1 MVQSEDN
8 AGLAQPQLGACS
20 GATSVLDIM
29 PCHPGKE
36 GEAEAGVNWG
46 LIKSMQTLIQLHS
59 DGIMSMQRACDRDQS
74 LRKVRILDST
84 ETLAVGQLQRIPW
97 RGTDLGKT
105 SFVTCNRRNTDARIF
120 EIHKWADN
128 PSAER
133 DGSTIV
139 HAPLFRLARMERG
152 RGKKGPHEFKS
163 KKARIP
169 VKSHSNCGLHGYPK
183 LLTGHQCVSCRILNR
198 SELCYLKSEAGV
210 GCKT

>member
-1 MVQSEDN
+1 M
-8 AGLAQPQLGACS
+8 
-20 GATSVLDIM
+20 LDIM

-36 GEAEAGVNWG
+36 GEAEAGVNCG

-74 LRKVRILDST
+74 LRKVR
-84 ETLAVGQLQRIPW
+84 QLR
-97 RGTDLGKT
+97 
-105 SFVTCNRRNTDARIF
+105 
-120 EIHKWADN
+120 E
-128 PSAER
+128 

>member
-36 GEAEAGVNWG
+36 GEAEAGVNCG

-84 ETLAVGQLQRIPW
+84 ETLAVGQLQRRPW
-97 RGTDLGKT
+97 RGTDLGKS

-133 DGSTIV
+133 TRFDHCSCSIISPGQNG
-139 HAPLFRLARMERG
+139 AR
-152 RGKKGPHEFKS
+152 KGQKRPSRIQIEKS
-163 KKARIP
+163 
-169 VKSHSNCGLHGYPK
+169 SN
-183 LLTGHQCVSCRILNR
+183 TS
-198 SELCYLKSEAGV
+198 
-210 GCKT
+210 

>member
-1 MVQSEDN
+1 MS
-8 AGLAQPQLGACS
+8 L
-20 GATSVLDIM
+20 
-29 PCHPGKE
+29 HPWKKGD
-36 GEAEAGVNWG
+36 AEAGVNCG

-105 SFVTCNRRNTDARIF
+105 SFVTCNRQNTDSRIF

-133 DGSTIV
+133 RRFDLCSCSIISPGQNG
-139 HAPLFRLARMERG
+139 ARKG
-152 RGKKGPHEFKS
+152 QKGPHEFKS
-163 KKARIP
+163 KKVRIP
-169 VKSHSNCGLHGYPK
+169 VKSRGNCGL
-183 LLTGHQCVSCRILNR
+183 
-198 SELCYLKSEAGV
+198 
-210 GCKT
+210 